1 MSAGIRDLEPAD
13 WTGIERIYASG
24 LAGGNA
30 TFADS
35 PPSMAEF
42 FASRI
47 PGLGVVAT
55 GPHDALLG
63 WAAATPTSSR
73 EVYRGVIEH
82 SVYVDPAAAG
92 RGIGLALLGGLAA
105 RARAAGYWTIQSA
118 IFPENLP
125 SLALHDKA
133 GFRRVGRR
141 ERIGRMG
148 YGPFAGTWRDTILVE
163 LRL

>member
-1 MSAGIRDLEPAD
+1 MIPAD
-13 WTGIERIYASG
+13 WSEVERIHAAG
-24 LAGGNA
+24 IAGGNA
-30 TFADS
+30 TFAEA
-35 PPSMAEF
+35 PPSKAEF

-47 PGLGVVAT
+47 PGLSVVAT
-55 GPHDALLG
+55 DPQGAVWG
-63 WAAATPTSSR
+63 WVAATPTSAR
-73 EVYRGVIEH
+73 EVYRGVLEH

-92 RGIGLALLGGLAA
+92 HGVGLGLLRELAD
-105 RARAAGYWTIQSA
+105 RAGAAGYWTIQSA
-118 IFPENLP
+118 IFPENLA

-148 YGPFAGTWRDTILVE
+148 YGPFEGIWRDTILVE